1 MKFPRS
7 AGEDRHFF
15 FAVALDLHKN
25 GQLDKGED
33 RTSILHSCGI
43 GYVAQGDS
51 CIAEFD
57 DTNTTMARRSSQK
70 NPSKGEKLTGQ
81 SSCSDGNTR
90 NSRKERLRWTQD
102 LRSCFEEAINKLG
115 GADKFSKIDFIIDYS
130 PTSLH
135 SVACFDMVY
144 GSKIER
150 RRLSDILPN
159 FGVASCAQI
168 TEALQ
173 LQLQV
178 RRQLYGQLEG
188 HNPLRMKL
196 DAQGSYLDKLTS
208 KNNIGID
215 HKFHGASSPEA
226 SSCIVEVSGI
236 NVDKLLSDSKV
247 NESSQH
253 HWVHNRLKPLDPILQ
268 PMPMVSKDH
277 MEYNQLK
284 ILQPLVISKED
295 QYSDSN
301 NDNGLWWSILASESP
316 TSAQE
321 SANNVIN
328 SRENGYSQSLHHNHP
343 SPNENSQGLHLE
355 PRGEPSLH
363 YFDIYSE
370 VHSSLIRNP
379 ASYMEGPSLED
390 FRDTSAFPLGRN
402 FLYYLG

>member
-1 MKFPRS
+1 M
-7 AGEDRHFF
+7 GLG
-15 FAVALDLHKN
+15 VN
-25 GQLDKGED
+25 
-33 RTSILHSCGI
+33 
-43 GYVAQGDS
+43 
-51 CIAEFD
+51 
-57 DTNTTMARRSSQK
+57 SS
-70 NPSKGEKLTGQ
+70 
-81 SSCSDGNTR
+81 
-90 NSRKERLRWTQD
+90 
-102 LRSCFEEAINKLG
+102 
-115 GADKFSKIDFIIDYS
+115 YS
-130 PTSLH
+130 PDFVH
-135 SVACFDMVY
+135 
-144 GSKIER
+144 
-150 RRLSDILPN
+150 
-159 FGVASCAQI
+159 Q
-168 TEALQ
+168 
-173 LQLQV
+173 
-178 RRQLYGQLEG
+178 G